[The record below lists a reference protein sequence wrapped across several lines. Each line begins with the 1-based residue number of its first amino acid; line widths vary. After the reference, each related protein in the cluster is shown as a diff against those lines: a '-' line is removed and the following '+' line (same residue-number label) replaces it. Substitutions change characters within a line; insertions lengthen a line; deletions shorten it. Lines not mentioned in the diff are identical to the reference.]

1 MRVKENEGNWTPA
14 PAGFFPAVCCD
25 IVDKGVQDG
34 PFGPKHKVEIWWQ
47 LSELD
52 PATGKPFLARRRYNA
67 GLGAA
72 SKPSDL
78 RRDLETWRN
87 RPFTKAEASDFDLDV
102 LLTKPCQLQIVHKIK
117 DGGTFANVTMVAP
130 PQKGVAPLTVKDYV
144 RQPAVGATG
153 AAGGTA
159 AGGTAPGADDDP
171 DDDVPF

>member
-1 MRVKENEGNWTPA
+1 MKVRENEGTWAPA

-25 IVDKGVQDG
+25 IVDKGVMDG

-47 LSELD
+47 LSEKD
-52 PATGKPFLARRRYNA
+52 PANGKPFLARRRYNA

-87 RPFTKAEASDFDLDV
+87 RPFTKEEAADFDLDV
-102 LLTKPCQLQIVHKIK
+102 LLGKNCQLQIVHKIK

-130 PQKGVAPLTVKDYV
+130 PTKGATPLAAVGYTRK
-144 RQPAVGATG
+144 PAVGEAP
-153 AAGGTA
+153 AAA
-159 AGGTAPGADDDP
+159 AAADDP
-171 DDDVPF
+171 DDEDETPF

>member
-1 MRVKENEGNWTPA
+1 VRVKENEGNFTPA

-47 LSELD
+47 ISEKD

-67 GLGAA
+67 GLG
-72 SKPSDL
+72 SSTKPSDL

-87 RPFTKAEASDFDLDV
+87 RPFTKAEAADFDLDV
-102 LLTKPCQLQIVHKIK
+102 LIAKNCQLQIVHKIK

-130 PQKGVAPLTVKDYV
+130 PTKGAAPLTVADYT
-144 RQPAVGATG
+144 RKPAVGTNG
-153 AAGGTA
+153 APAGDVA
-159 AGGTAPGADDDP
+159 AADDD